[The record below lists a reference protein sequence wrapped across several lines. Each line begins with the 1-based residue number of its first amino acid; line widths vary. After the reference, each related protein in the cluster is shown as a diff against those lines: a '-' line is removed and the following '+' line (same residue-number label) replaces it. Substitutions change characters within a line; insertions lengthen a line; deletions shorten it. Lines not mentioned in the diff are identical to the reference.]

1 MPTPTVSA
9 TSQVASR
16 TGIVTSAGTLLNT
29 NLNRSGLIIQ
39 NLNGTNPLFIKF
51 GSSASSSDFDV
62 ILKAGSAPDDG
73 NGGVLSYDVL
83 SYTGIIS
90 VAGTTIRCTATE
102 F

>member
-1 MPTPTVSA
+1 MGTQVQP
-9 TSQVASR
+9 TSQVNSR
-16 TGIVTSAGTLLNT
+16 TGIVTSAGTLLSEND
-29 NLNRSGLIIQ
+29 NRNGLIIQ

-51 GSSASSSDFDV
+51 GSSASNTDFDV
-62 ILKAGSAPDDG
+62 ILKAGSAPNDG

-90 VAGTTIRCTATE
+90 VAGTTVRCTATE